1 VERAPQP
8 FEPPVRLLCGPGPSN
23 VDRRVL
29 EAMSRPILGYL
40 DPDFVRVLDE
50 VVSMLRA
57 IYRREDG
64 LVLPL
69 SSTGTAGMEAGLATL
84 LEPGDTIVVGV
95 AGYFGARVAG
105 IARRL
110 GASVVEVTAPLGEAV
125 PVEALLDAQRANPG
139 ARALAVVHAET
150 STGVRQPLEGLGA
163 ALAETDT
170 LFVADA
176 VTSLGGVELEHE
188 RWGVDYAYSCTQK
201 CLGAPPGMSPVALS
215 ERGLS
220 RVRERSGSLPF
231 TFDFE
236 LLARY
241 WVERPPAYHHT
252 PPALLVYALHE
263 ALRLIL
269 EEGVEAQWRRHAEA
283 GEAFQAGLAARGLE
297 VLAAEDVRL
306 PQLTAV
312 HVPEGVDGKKV
323 QRRLLVE
330 HGIEVGGALGPS
342 FPSIWRVGLMGMNA
356 RAETAD
362 RVLGALDAV
371 LGRAPARTA

>member
-1 VERAPQP
+1 
-8 FEPPVRLLCGPGPSN
+8 
-23 VDRRVL
+23 VL
-29 EAMSRPILGYL
+29 DAMSQPILGYL

-57 IYRREDG
+57 IYRRGDG

-69 SSTGTAGMEAGLATL
+69 SSTGTAGMEAGLAAL

-95 AGYFGARVAG
+95 AGYFGARIAV

-110 GASVVEVTAPLGEAV
+110 GASVVEVTAPLGQAV
-125 PVEALLDAQRANPG
+125 PVEALLNAQRTNPR

-150 STGVRQPLEGLGA
+150 STGVWQPLEELGA
-163 ALAETDT
+163 ALAETET

-176 VTSLGGVELEHE
+176 VTSLGGVQFEHE
-188 RWGVDYAYSCTQK
+188 WWGVDYAYSCTQK

-215 ERGLS
+215 ERALV
-220 RVRERSGSLPF
+220 RVRERSGRLPF

-263 ALRLIL
+263 ALRLSL
-269 EEGVEAQWRRHAEA
+269 EEGVEARWQRHAEA
-283 GEAFQAGLAARGLE
+283 GEALQAGLAARGLE

-312 HVPEGVDGKKV
+312 RVPEGVDGKEV
-323 QRRLLVE
+323 QHRLVVE

-356 RAETAD
+356 TTMTAD

-371 LGRAPARTA
+371 LGRVPAEIAELQSTRVPPATPSAGCMT

>member
-1 VERAPQP
+1 MEAAPQLFDP
-8 FEPPVRLLCGPGPSN
+8 SVRLLCGPGPSN
-23 VDRRVL
+23 VDGRVL
-29 EAMSRPILGYL
+29 EAMGRPILGYL
-40 DPDFVRVLDE
+40 DPDFVHVLDE
-50 VVSMLRA
+50 VVGMLRA
-57 IYRREDG
+57 IYRRADG

-95 AGYFGARVAG
+95 AGYFGARIVG

-110 GASVVEVTAPLGEAV
+110 GASVVEVTVPFGEAV

-139 ARALAVVHAET
+139 ARVLAVVQAET
-150 STGVRQPLEGLGA
+150 STGVRQPLAGLGA

-176 VTSLGGVELEHE
+176 VTSLGGIEFEHE
-188 RWGVDYAYSCTQK
+188 RWGVDYAYACTQK

-215 ERGLS
+215 ERALA
-220 RVRERSGSLPF
+220 RVRERSGSVPF

-269 EEGVEAQWRRHAEA
+269 AEGVEARWRRHAEA
-283 GEAFQAGLAARGLE
+283 GETLQAGLAARGLE

-312 HVPEGVDGKKV
+312 RVPEGIDGQQV

-342 FPSIWRVGLMGMNA
+342 FPAIWRIGLMGINA
-356 RAETAD
+356 TAETAD

-371 LGRAPARTA
+371 LGRVHAATA